1 MSLLKSLDT
10 NNGIKL
16 RKEKLS
22 YTVALEL
29 VRKQLSAI
37 SLDPLQYG
45 IHSLCS
51 DGACPT
57 TAFGIL
63 DRFIMRQMG

>member
-1 MSLLKSLDT
+1 MFLLKSLHT
-10 NNGIKL
+10 KNGMKL

-22 YTVALEL
+22 YTIALEL

-45 IHSLCS
+45 IYCLRSG
-51 DGACPT
+51 DACHAT
-57 TAFGIL
+57 TFGI
-63 DRFIMRQMG
+63 